1 MFIYVTISVA
11 IVIAAVVAI
20 RTPHMLHAAIAL
32 VLGNSALALLFFL
45 LQAPY
50 AGSIQLSVGA
60 GVVSVLFILAIT
72 LTESMGGHNSE
83 R

>member
-1 MFIYVTISVA
+1 MLVYIA
-11 IVIAAVVAI
+11 ICVVIVLAAVVTI
-20 RTPHMLHAAIAL
+20 RTPRLMHAAIAL
-32 VLGNSALALLFFL
+32 VLGNSALAVLFFV

-60 GVVSVLFILAIT
+60 GVVSVLFIVAIT
-72 LTESMGGHNSE
+72 LTESMGGQNDE